1 MPDRFG
7 GITADKRRM
16 TISLLTLSRPPFFN
30 YQYGIFHPKYLI
42 RNNPYGHSNRIL
54 PTKHSLRNV
63 PFEILHSESINP
75 KQSIRNNQCELFH
88 SITRIEYSLRNIPY
102 EILPT
107 KYSLRNI
114 PCGILYSTVKSNVL
128 SNSLRM
134 DILTVFL
141 LRL

>member
-7 GITADKRRM
+7 VVNADKRRM

-54 PTKHSLRNV
+54 PTKCPLRNTSIRINQSETMRNIPFEITLTVTPIEYSLRNV

-75 KQSIRNNQCELFH
+75 KQSIRINQCELLH
-88 SITRIEYSLRNIPY
+88 SITPIEYSLRNIPF
-102 EILPT
+102 EILQSETINP
-107 KYSLRNI
+107 K
-114 PCGILYSTVKSNVL
+114 
-128 SNSLRM
+128 
-134 DILTVFL
+134 
-141 LRL
+141 